1 VIVVVLVTAI
11 IENSRDGSILSSRRI
26 KLSVSISQFQT
37 TGIRE
42 MYKLV
47 IAAISFFALYLV
59 FHFVN
64 HRNDDVQSS
73 QTETQ
78 AEEQY
83 VTGVASLISSAPA
96 NASVSILEPIDGAV
110 LSSPI
115 SIKFGIT
122 NMQVAPAGT
131 NVENSG
137 HHHLLIDMDE
147 LPDLSL
153 PLPATEQLVHFG
165 KGQTQTQIELSAG
178 THTLQLLLGNYLH
191 IPHDVPV
198 ISEKITITV
207 Q

>member
-1 VIVVVLVTAI
+1 
-11 IENSRDGSILSSRRI
+11 
-26 KLSVSISQFQT
+26 
-37 TGIRE
+37 

-47 IAAISFFALYLV
+47 IAAVSFFALYLV

-64 HRNDDVQSS
+64 HLNDEAEVS
-73 QTETQ
+73 QLAPQ
-78 AEEQY
+78 FEEES
-83 VTGVASLISSAPA
+83 AANLAALISNAPA
-96 NASVSILEPIDGAV
+96 NASVSILEPVDGAV

-122 NMQVAPAGT
+122 NMQVSPAGT

-137 HHHLLIDMDE
+137 HHHLLIDMDQ

-153 PLPATEQLVHFG
+153 PLPANEQLVHFG

-191 IPHDVPV
+191 IPHDAPV
-198 ISEKITITV
+198 ISEKITVTV
-207 Q
+207 E

>member
-1 VIVVVLVTAI
+1 
-11 IENSRDGSILSSRRI
+11 
-26 KLSVSISQFQT
+26 
-37 TGIRE
+37 

-47 IAAISFFALYLV
+47 IAAIGFLALYLV

-64 HRNDDVQSS
+64 HRNDEA
-73 QTETQ
+73 QTSEIETASLATSR
-78 AEEQY
+78 AESAAAQVEEKAN
-83 VTGVASLISSAPA
+83 TAPSSLISSAPV
-96 NASVSILEPIDGAV
+96 NASVSIVEPMDGAV

-122 NMQVAPAGT
+122 NMQVAAAGT
-131 NVENSG
+131 NIENSG

-147 LPDLSL
+147 LPDLTM

-165 KGQTQTQIELSAG
+165 KGQTETQIELSAG

-191 IPHDVPV
+191 IPHDAPV